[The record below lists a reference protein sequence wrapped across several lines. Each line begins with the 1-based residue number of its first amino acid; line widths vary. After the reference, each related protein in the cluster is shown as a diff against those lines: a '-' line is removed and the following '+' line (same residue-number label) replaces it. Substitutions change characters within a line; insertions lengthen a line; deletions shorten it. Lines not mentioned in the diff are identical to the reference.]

1 MFDKSFS
8 YIQGV
13 IKIKFSNFL
22 LKTKKKKDKDMEG
35 LFMDSLLR
43 GGYVKFLDDGTLSYT
58 YYMNLIK
65 EKLKTQIKEHMF
77 ESFYIDVDNKELV
90 KEYIKDLSSYKA
102 LPLNLSY
109 ELKEDNERF
118 KFKYGLLT
126 PKKQK
131 LYTFNKIG
139 TKDEL
144 KESYL
149 ESLTKLDELN
159 KVLNLDLNKLKIE
172 DNNISFYHIDDE
184 YNLADV
190 LRANDFGGYK
200 DEVQIKSEENIKKE
214 LKDKE
219 EIYTKDIKTIEELEN
234 YLNIDAKHFIK
245 TMVIKVDGE
254 LIGVLLRGDRDLNTK
269 LLANYLDVK
278 ESKIQMANEED
289 IKDSNLVFGFVGPI
303 DFKNRLIC
311 DEELKDSCNMVCGA
325 NKLDYH
331 IKNVNINKDFK
342 IKEFANLKMANE
354 GDLSFE
360 NEKYELL
367 KGEKI
372 ISIKLKKL
380 NAFYLNASGKQDDLY
395 SLEIDFYIDKLLASF
410 IINNMIDDNIYL
422 GELSY
427 FDMVILISNIKD
439 ENLVEASIKLYES
452 FKSKGLNVLLDDRKE
467 RLGFKL
473 KDFELMGIKKAYIV
487 GKSLN
492 EGLIELKDRTKEDNE
507 FIKFEDLI

>member
-1 MFDKSFS
+1 
-8 YIQGV
+8 
-13 IKIKFSNFL
+13 
-22 LKTKKKKDKDMEG
+22 
-35 LFMDSLLR
+35 MDSLLR
-43 GGYVKFLDDGTLSYT
+43 GGYVKFLDSGSLSYT

-65 EKLKTQIKEHMF
+65 EKLKSKIKDHMF
-77 ESFYIDVDNKELV
+77 ESFYIDIDNKDLI

-109 ELKEDNERF
+109 ELKEDNKRF
-118 KFKYGLLT
+118 NFKYGLLT

-139 TKDEL
+139 TKDNL
-144 KESYL
+144 KENYL
-149 ESLTKLDELN
+149 QYLYKLDELIKELN
-159 KVLNLDLNKLKIE
+159 LNLDKLKIE

-184 YNLADV
+184 YNLSDV
-190 LRANDFGGYK
+190 LKANDFGGYK
-200 DEVQIKSEENIKKE
+200 EEVKIKSEENQKQDIVE
-214 LKDKE
+214 SE
-219 EIYTKDIKTIEELEN
+219 QIYTKDIKTIEELEN
-234 YLNIDAKHFIK
+234 YLNIDSKHFIK

-269 LLANYLDVK
+269 LLADYLGVK
-278 ESKIQMANEED
+278 ESKIKMADEDD

-303 DFKNRLIC
+303 NFKNRLIC
-311 DEELKDSCNMVCGA
+311 DEELKDNCNMVCGA

-342 IKEFANLKMANE
+342 VKEFANLKMANE
-354 GDLSFE
+354 GDLSFDNQE
-360 NEKYELL
+360 YNLV
-367 KGEKI
+367 KGEKL
-372 ISIKLKKL
+372 ISIELKKL
-380 NAFYLNASGKQDDLY
+380 DYMYLNASGKQDELY
-395 SLEIDFYIDKLLASF
+395 SLEIIFYIDKILASF
-410 IINNMIDDNIYL
+410 IINNMINDNIYL

-427 FDMVILISNIKD
+427 FDSAILISNIKD
-439 ENLVEASIKLYES
+439 ENLVNASIKLYES
-452 FKSKGLNVLLDDRKE
+452 LKNKGLNVLLDDRKE

-473 KDFELMGIKKAYIV
+473 KDFELMGIKQAYIV

>member
-1 MFDKSFS
+1 
-8 YIQGV
+8 
-13 IKIKFSNFL
+13 
-22 LKTKKKKDKDMEG
+22 ME
-35 LFMDSLLR
+35 SLLR
-43 GGYVKFLDDGTLSYT
+43 GGYVKFLDDGSLSYT

-65 EKLKTQIKEHMF
+65 NKLKTKIEKYMF
-77 ESFYIDVDNKELV
+77 ESFYIDIDNKDLI
-90 KEYIKDLSSYKA
+90 KEYTKDLSSYKA
-102 LPLNLSY
+102 LPLDLSY

-118 KFKYGLLT
+118 NFKYGLLT

-139 TKDEL
+139 TKDDL
-144 KESYL
+144 KGNYL
-149 ESLTKLDELN
+149 EYLSKLDELN
-159 KVLNLDLNKLKIE
+159 KELNLNLDKLKIE

-184 YNLADV
+184 YNLSDI
-190 LRANDFGGYK
+190 LKANDFGGYK
-200 DEVQIKSEENIKKE
+200 DEVKIKSEKNQKQEPKE
-214 LKDKE
+214 SE
-219 EIYTKDIKTIEELEN
+219 QIYTKDIKTIEELEN

-269 LLANYLDVK
+269 LLADYLGVK
-278 ESKIQMANEED
+278 ESKIQMADEED

-331 IKNVNINKDFK
+331 IKNVNIDKDFK
-342 IKEFANLKMANE
+342 VKEFANLKMANE
-354 GDLSFE
+354 GDLSFD
-360 NEKYELL
+360 NQKYNLS
-367 KGEKI
+367 KGEKL

-380 NAFYLNASGKQDDLY
+380 DSMYLNASGKQDELY
-395 SLEIDFYIDKLLASF
+395 SLEIIFYIDKILASF
-410 IINNMIDDNIYL
+410 IINNMIKDNIYL

-427 FDMVILISNIKD
+427 FDSAILISNIKD
-439 ENLVEASIKLYES
+439 ENLVNASIKLYES
-452 FKSKGLNVLLDDRKE
+452 LKNKGINVFLDDRKE

-487 GKSLN
+487 GKSLE

-507 FIKFEDLI
+507 FIKFEELI